1 LRSIALDGRGSKRD
15 PIITKPCSQEE
26 QRAVGWSRA
35 WEWLKVVVLA
45 AGVVVLTAIGWSDT
59 AKLLAY
65 QPLGIDFMP
74 MWAAGHEV
82 FVHPHRVYDFV
93 RLTHFEQPLYFH
105 FPFRGLRP
113 FVYPP
118 ATLLILAPFGLAP
131 FQLANL
137 TWTAIGLL
145 AIVWVMSTQVKTPRV
160 LALLAMVLSPASLLV
175 LVTGQVTFLIAA
187 MGVTALLCLKTRP
200 IVAGVL
206 FGVAGVIKPQAL
218 IMLPVAL
225 LALRAWRVMLVTA
238 VTAVFVVAASAF
250 AFGLHAWIDWLA
262 AVSRF
267 EDWVMRTPGLIRGMI
282 TPTALGMSMGL
293 DPGALATWRLGF
305 GVGAIAIVW
314 TVFRKTEDPAR
325 RLTAL
330 FGGALFI
337 TPYAMHYDAALLAPA
352 AALMLTHRSQ
362 PGDWIA
368 AVAASALLCCA
379 AIPHLGAAAVTAFIL
394 AVSLTPGAA
403 FAGWLRLPELAPP
416 RPHGEA
422 AT

>member
-1 LRSIALDGRGSKRD
+1 MSWA
-15 PIITKPCSQEE
+15 
-26 QRAVGWSRA
+26 RA
-35 WEWLKVVVLA
+35 WEWLKIGVLA
-45 AGVVVLTAIGWSDT
+45 IAVVILTAIGWSDT

-65 QPLGIDFMP
+65 QPLGIDFLP

-82 FVHPHRVYDFV
+82 FAHPHRVYDFI
-93 RLTHFEQPLYFH
+93 RLTHFEQPLFFN

-118 ATLLILAPFGLAP
+118 AALLILAPFGLAP
-131 FQLANL
+131 FELANL
-137 TWTAIGLL
+137 IWTAIGLV
-145 AIVWVMSTQVKTPRV
+145 AIVVAMSAKLKSPRV

-200 IVAGVL
+200 ILAGVL
-206 FGVAGVIKPQAL
+206 FGLAGVIKPQAL
-218 IMLPVAL
+218 VMLPVAL
-225 LALRAWRVMLVTA
+225 IALGAWRAMLVTA
-238 VTAVFVVAASAF
+238 LTAVFVAVISTF
-250 AFGLHAWIDWLA
+250 AFGLHAWIDWLE

-267 EDWVMRTPGLIRGMI
+267 AAWVMKTPGMVRGMI

-305 GVGAIAIVW
+305 GIGAIAIVW

-330 FGGALFI
+330 FGGAIFV

-362 PGDWIA
+362 PGDW
-368 AVAASALLCCA
+368 AVALGASALLCCA
-379 AIPHLGAAAVTAFIL
+379 AIPHWGAAAVTAFIL
-394 AVSLTPGAA
+394 AVSLIPEAA
-403 FAGWLRLPELAPP
+403 FAGRFKLAGLAPP
-416 RPHGEA
+416 RPQEEA

>member
-1 LRSIALDGRGSKRD
+1 MSWA
-15 PIITKPCSQEE
+15 
-26 QRAVGWSRA
+26 RA
-35 WEWLKVVVLA
+35 WEWLKIGVLA
-45 AGVVVLTAIGWSDT
+45 IGVVILTAIGWSDT

-65 QPLGIDFMP
+65 QPLGIDFLP
-74 MWAAGHEV
+74 MWAAGHEI
-82 FVHPHRVYDFV
+82 FVHPHRVYDFI
-93 RLTHFEQPLYFH
+93 RLTHFEQPLFLN

-118 ATLLILAPFGLAP
+118 AALLILAPFGLAP
-131 FQLANL
+131 FELANL
-137 TWTAIGLL
+137 IWTGIGLV
-145 AIVWVMSTQVKTPRV
+145 AIVVAMSAKLKSPRV

-187 MGVTALLCLKTRP
+187 IGVTALLCLKTRP
-200 IVAGVL
+200 ILAGVL
-206 FGVAGVIKPQAL
+206 FGLAGVIKPQAL
-218 IMLPVAL
+218 VMLPVAL
-225 LALRAWRVMLVTA
+225 VALGAWRAMLVTA
-238 VTAVFVVAASAF
+238 VTAVFVAVVSTF
-250 AFGLHAWIDWLA
+250 AFGLHAWIDWLE

-267 EDWVMRTPGLIRGMI
+267 ADWVMKSPGMVRGMI

-305 GVGAIAIVW
+305 GLGAIAIVW

-330 FGGALFI
+330 FGGAIFI

-362 PGDWIA
+362 PVDWL
-368 AVAASALLCCA
+368 VAIGASALLCCA
-379 AIPHLGAAAVTAFIL
+379 AIPHWGAAAVTAFIL
-394 AVSLTPGAA
+394 TVSLTPETA
-403 FAGWLRLPELAPP
+403 FAGQFNLAGLAPP
-416 RPHGEA
+416 RPREEA

>member
-1 LRSIALDGRGSKRD
+1 VFKRE
-15 PIITKPCSQEE
+15 P
-26 QRAVGWSRA
+26 RAVDWARA
-35 WEWLKVVVLA
+35 WEWLKVGVLA
-45 AGVVVLTAIGWSDT
+45 IGVVVLMVIGWSDT
-59 AKLLAY
+59 AKLLAF
-65 QPLGIDFMP
+65 QPLGIDFLP

-82 FVHPHRVYDFV
+82 LRHPHRIYDFV
-93 RLTHFEQPLYFH
+93 RLTHFEQPLYFN

-137 TWTAIGLL
+137 TWTTIGLV
-145 AIVWVMSTQVKTPRV
+145 AIVGTMSTQVTSPRV

-200 IVAGVL
+200 ILAGVL
-206 FGVAGVIKPQAL
+206 FGVAGVIKPQAVVL
-218 IMLPVAL
+218 LPVAL
-225 LALRAWRVMLVTA
+225 VALGAWRTVLVTA
-238 VTAVFVVAASAF
+238 LTAALVAAVSAF

-267 EDWVMRTPGLIRGMI
+267 EDWVMRTPGLVRGMI
-282 TPTALGMSMGL
+282 TPTAMGMSMGL

-305 GVGAIAIVW
+305 GIGAIAIVW
-314 TVFRKTEDPAR
+314 TVFRNTEDLAR

-330 FGGALFI
+330 FGGAIFI

-352 AALMLTHRSQ
+352 AALMLTHRPQ
-362 PGDWIA
+362 PGDWM
-368 AVAASALLCCA
+368 VAMIASALLCCA
-379 AIPHLGAAAVTAFIL
+379 AIPHWGAAAVTAFIL
-394 AVSLTPGAA
+394 AASLTPQSA
-403 FAGWLRLPELAPP
+403 FAGWLRFGELTPGP
-416 RPHGEA
+416 QGEA
-422 AT
+422 VT